1 MYPMCFII
9 RPHAF
14 ISMFKTI
21 ISKCSTQLFRIKKKI
36 KKKKKKKKKTLSI
49 VNKNLIISKLVEVD

>member
-36 KKKKKKKKKTLSI
+36 KKKKKKKKNPFHSKQKPNYL
-49 VNKNLIISKLVEVD
+49 KIS